1 MDAEIKAQELPVLV
15 PDNVIAYILNRAC
28 NKIRDTANIRNYN
41 LLLAIPLKENYII
54 YLSIVFKGG
63 LISESLRL
71 DGSEISSELFQEIKE
86 WARKATEC
94 DIAGREPT
102 NAIVQALHRWNGKA
116 NIMIKNEE
124 EVIIMTLDY
133 IMNGQFLYF
142 TNIKNLQ

>member
-15 PDNVIAYILNRAC
+15 PDNVIAHILNRAC
-28 NKIRDTANIRNYN
+28 NKIHDTANIRNYN

-124 EVIIMTLDY
+124 EAIIMTLDY

-142 TNIKNLQ
+142 CK